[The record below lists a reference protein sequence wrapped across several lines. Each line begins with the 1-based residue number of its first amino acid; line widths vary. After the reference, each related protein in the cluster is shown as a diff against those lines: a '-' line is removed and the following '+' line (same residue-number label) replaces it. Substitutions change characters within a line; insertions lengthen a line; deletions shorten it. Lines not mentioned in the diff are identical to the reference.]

1 MTHPLKLSEKAF
13 QHQVEHLAHVFGWR
27 LFHARPA
34 QTQSGRWLTA
44 QTGHI
49 GFPDLVMAH
58 PSRGVIFAELK
69 SQVGRVSPGQRIW
82 LNVLEAAGAECYVWR
97 PSDFDAI
104 KTRLQKDKP

>member
-1 MTHPLKLSEKAF
+1 M
-13 QHQVEHLAHVFGWR
+13 FGWR